1 MRPLLFILFAAPLA
15 AQLRSAELTFEGINC
30 ASCVESLPARIQRMR
45 GVESAKVDAA
55 KGILSV
61 KLAAEN
67 RIRLEQIRDA
77 IEQDG
82 TKARQAAIS
91 AKGAL
96 FEQAGRWLF
105 KLPNGG
111 SQFEVLLDAAAPS
124 AQYSLKAGATMISGS
139 VKNLRPDAGPMAL
152 SPSSIEAI
160 DEP

>member
-1 MRPLLFILFAAPLA
+1 MKSLLFILFAAPLA
-15 AQLRSAELTFEGINC
+15 AQLRSVDLTFEGVNC

-45 GVESAKVDAA
+45 GVESATVDAA

-67 RIRLEQIRDA
+67 RVRLEQIRDA

-82 TKARQAAIS
+82 TKARQASIS
-91 AKGAL
+91 AKGTL
-96 FEQAGRWLF
+96 VEQAGRWLF

-124 AQYSLKAGATMISGS
+124 AQYSLKAGATMISGT
-139 VKNLRPDAGPMAL
+139 VKNLRPDAGPMAM
-152 SPSSIEAI
+152 SPLSIEAI

>member
-15 AQLRSAELTFEGINC
+15 AQLRSADLTFEGINC

-67 RIRLEQIRDA
+67 RVRLEQIRDA

-82 TKARQAAIS
+82 TKARQATIS
-91 AKGAL
+91 AKGTL
-96 FEQAGRWLF
+96 VEQAGRWLF

-124 AQYSLKAGATMISGS
+124 AQYSLKAGATMISGT
-139 VKNLRPDAGPMAL
+139 VKILRPESGPL
-152 SPSSIEAI
+152 VISPLSIEAI

>member
-15 AQLRSAELTFEGINC
+15 AQLRSADLTFEGINC

-45 GVESAKVDAA
+45 GVESAKVDGA

-67 RIRLEQIRDA
+67 RVRLEQIRDA

-82 TKARQAAIS
+82 TKARRATIS

-96 FEQAGRWLF
+96 IEQAGRWLF
-105 KLPNGG
+105 KLPNSG

-124 AQYSLKAGATMISGS
+124 AQYSLKAGATMISGT
-139 VKNLRPDAGPMAL
+139 VKNLRPAAGPMAL